1 MAVTLHDA
9 TVGHFI
15 QQLGAMEG
23 IFEIGARHCAAN
35 ALDPERIV
43 EARIREDMLP
53 FRYQIEAGIGH
64 SLGALEGV
72 KGGEFVPPKGS
83 RDANYAALRAHV
95 AAAIAKLKEWKPED
109 VEALADKDVVF
120 NLGPGRTLPFTGQ
133 DFLMTFSVPN
143 FYFHLTTAY
152 DIMRAIGV
160 PLGKKEFLG
169 RLKMKR

>member
-1 MAVTLHDA
+1 MAITLYDA
-9 TVGHFI
+9 TAGHFL

-23 IFEIGARHCAAN
+23 ILEIGARHCAAN
-35 ALDPERIV
+35 NLDVERTV
-43 EARIREDMLP
+43 EAQIRHDMLP
-53 FRYQIEAGIGH
+53 FRYQIEASIGH

-72 KGGEFVPPKGS
+72 KAGEFVPPKGT
-83 RDANYAALRAHV
+83 RDANYAALRAEV
-95 AAAIAKLKEWKPED
+95 ATAIARLKQWRPED
-109 VEALADKDVVF
+109 VEALAGKDVVF
-120 NLGPGRTLPFTGQ
+120 NLGPGRALPFTGQ

-143 FYFHLTTAY
+143 FYFHITTAY